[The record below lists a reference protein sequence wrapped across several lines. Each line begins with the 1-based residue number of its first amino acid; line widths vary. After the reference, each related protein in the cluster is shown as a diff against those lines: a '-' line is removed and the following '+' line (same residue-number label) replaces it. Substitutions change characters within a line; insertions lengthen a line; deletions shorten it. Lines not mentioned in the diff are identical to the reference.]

1 MINTQRYERV
11 VELSISIPP
20 VNVLDTET
28 LTNLARELGSLDPG
42 VGAVLIRGEGRCFSA
57 GASVEEHMPDAAPA
71 MLQALTDACMA
82 LEQTPAPTIAMV
94 HGACLGGAL
103 ELAAYCDFVVADPGA
118 TFGVPEI
125 QLAFFPPL
133 ACARL
138 AQLCGRQ
145 NAAQLIFTGA
155 SIDAGRAQQIGLV
168 QQLAP
173 VADWGRIVEQFN
185 RLSLPVL
192 RIAKQAFLTG
202 SGRSDQ
208 AGIAELNQLFIDEL
222 YKTEDVHEGIAS
234 FKEKRRPEW
243 KHR

>member
-11 VELSISIPP
+11 VEVSISIPP
-20 VNVLDTET
+20 VNVLDTEN
-28 LTNLARELGSLDPG
+28 LTSLADALNRLEPHTS
-42 VGAVLIRGEGRCFSA
+42 AVLIRGEGRCFSS
-57 GASVEEHMPDAAPA
+57 GASVEEHMPHAAPA
-71 MLQALTDACMA
+71 MLQALTDACLA
-82 LEQTPAPTIAMV
+82 LEQAPIPVVAMV

-103 ELAAYCDFVVADPGA
+103 ELAAFCDFVVADPGA

-138 AQLCGRQ
+138 AQLCCRQ

-168 QQLAP
+168 QQLVP
-173 VADWGRIVEQFN
+173 VAEWGRIVEQFN

-192 RIAKQAFLTG
+192 RMAKRALLTG
-202 SGRSDQ
+202 SGRSDL
-208 AGIAELNQLFIDEL
+208 AVIEELNLLFTGQL
-222 YKTEDVHEGIAS
+222 YKTDDVHEGIAS